1 MIYVQFAI
9 AGAQVVKYLLEKK
22 LDCLMGQCTGIDC
35 HAQEFVLYLGKDS
48 KQERCSQV
56 FKLGRFLYYHLE
68 EGESMEDSVFT
79 HSGPQAS
86 VCVRNGVGEKAPLNV
101 VGGMAESV
109 APEEKSGF
117 CLPVS

>member
-1 MIYVQFAI
+1 MGQPSWLKEKGWG
-9 AGAQVVKYLLEKK
+9 AGDLCAVCNSWSTGCKMLEKK
-22 LDCLMGQCTGIDC
+22 LDCSMGQCTGIDC
-35 HAQEFVLYLGKDS
+35 QAQEFVYLGKGS

-86 VCVRNGVGEKAPLNV
+86 V
-101 VGGMAESV
+101 
-109 APEEKSGF
+109 
-117 CLPVS
+117 